1 MSGSRKLVYKNNSS
15 NRTQTISVPSIDSS
29 LLVDRERLV
38 CNYDLVVTEEKVL
51 LTVNTLVYDEENNY
65 EQDNKIL
72 KGDKERF
79 ILVKYV
85 RKDPTIKSTEEA
97 FRETQQGLS
106 KSKIYAGIKINST
119 GNQFFNTNTAITT
132 NNIISSVC
140 TDGLYV
146 DNVKNYEILLKQT
159 MYNKTIDKFLDDY
172 IVYYKPKDNV
182 TTENIEV
189 FSNLFIPK
197 VSMNPYQL
205 KANFFGVDNNF
216 ASNKFWVL
224 PPEFKNNG
232 ITYEIYLE
240 GEKQRVFSNIDEI
253 RNDVIGYTLNNNIL
267 TLNSSSLGEISFFLI
282 SAK

>member
-119 GNQFFNTNTAITT
+119 
-132 NNIISSVC
+132 
-140 TDGLYV
+140 DGSIFQY
-146 DNVKNYEILLKQT
+146 KYC
-159 MYNKTIDKFLDDY
+159 
-172 IVYYKPKDNV
+172 YYHK
-182 TTENIEV
+182 
-189 FSNLFIPK
+189 
-197 VSMNPYQL
+197 
-205 KANFFGVDNNF
+205 
-216 ASNKFWVL
+216 
-224 PPEFKNNG
+224 
-232 ITYEIYLE
+232 
-240 GEKQRVFSNIDEI
+240 
-253 RNDVIGYTLNNNIL
+253 
-267 TLNSSSLGEISFFLI
+267 
-282 SAK
+282 